1 MEKTGKQCACG
12 YLATSYVGQ
21 QPPAPKVFSLDGLNQ
36 ALAEV
41 QQAKREYFRGNEEF
55 AQAFGIAPWN
65 PVVMPP
71 WNPVVMPNWS
81 LRWREEQDRRPEL
94 RFLDEHKTWMQ
105 EKDAVD
111 CARAAKEPRQ

>member
-1 MEKTGKQCACG
+1 MCLERCRITWLNLYRVRRLCELAHG
-12 YLATSYVGQ
+12 YD
-21 QPPAPKVFSLDGLNQ
+21 PELD
-36 ALAEV
+36 
-41 QQAKREYFRGNEEF
+41 R
-55 AQAFGIAPWN
+55 IAPWN

-81 LRWREEQDRRPEL
+81 LRWREEQERRPEL

-111 CARAAKEPRQ
+111 CARAAKKPRQ